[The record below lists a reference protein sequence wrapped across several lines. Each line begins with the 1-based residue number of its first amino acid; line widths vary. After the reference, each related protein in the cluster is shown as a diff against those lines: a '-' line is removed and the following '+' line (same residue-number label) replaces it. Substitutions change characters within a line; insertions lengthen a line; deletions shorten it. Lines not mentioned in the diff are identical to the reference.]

1 MNVKLPRFRLEDSG
15 ELRTVLMSQGLTD
28 VFDPSSAD
36 LTGIDPHGRVHP
48 ANMFYS

>member
-15 ELRTVLMSQGLTD
+15 DLRTVLMSQGLTD

-36 LTGIDPHGRVHP
+36 LTGIDPQGRVHP
-48 ANMFYS
+48 GNMFYS